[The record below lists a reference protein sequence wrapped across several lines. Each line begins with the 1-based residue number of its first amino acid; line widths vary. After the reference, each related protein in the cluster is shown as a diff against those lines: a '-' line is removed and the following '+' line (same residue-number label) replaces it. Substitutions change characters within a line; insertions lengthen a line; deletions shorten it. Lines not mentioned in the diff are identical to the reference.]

1 MRTEPQPTFLGGP
14 DRRWYLVSEIE
25 KTAKQV
31 DIIRRQM
38 EMVKEEERREMEEKK
53 EKAKKEK
60 EGKAAGAA
68 ETKRKRGSEVE
79 QRGVEEN
86 NEDEGDEEVVKPV
99 KRGRGRPPKEK
110 SAVAVAVA
118 AKTKTKKSVAGVNA
132 DGTAKRGRGRPPKAK
147 KPRLVK
153 SEPDSGFA
161 EGISFQEG
169 TKTKNHVSSSHT

>member
-1 MRTEPQPTFLGGP
+1 MKTEPQPAFLGGP
-14 DRRWYLVSEIE
+14 DRRWYLISEIE

-31 DIIRRQM
+31 EIVRREM
-38 EMVKEEERREMEEKK
+38 EMLKEEEKREKEEKKERAKREVAEAKEVAKQEMEEKK

-68 ETKRKRGSEVE
+68 ASAEGKRKRGSEVE

-86 NEDEGDEEVVKPV
+86 SEDEETEEAVKPV

-110 SAVAVAVA
+110 SAVNAA
-118 AKTKTKKSVAGVNA
+118 AKTKTKKSVAGMNA

-147 KPRLVK
+147 ADEK
-153 SEPDSGFA
+153 
-161 EGISFQEG
+161 
-169 TKTKNHVSSSHT
+169 